1 MSAVRTIFREGVTV
15 SLIDQTRLPSE
26 IVNVACTSSNAV
38 CTAIRGMQ
46 IRGAPA
52 LGIAAAYAMAL
63 AAEEAPDSAEA
74 FAAHLHQA
82 AQEVRATRPT
92 AVNLFWGV
100 DQALA
105 VAKDVESRG
114 VDATREALWTL
125 ADRLLDADVEINRRM
140 GDHGVPLIPEGA
152 NVLTHCN
159 AGALAT
165 GGWGTALGVIRSARA
180 AGTRL
185 HVYVDETRPFLQGAR
200 LTAWELQQEGIP
212 FTVITDNM
220 AGYFMARG
228 EIDLCI
234 VGADRI
240 AASGDVAN
248 KIGTYSVA
256 VLADAHSVPFYV
268 AAPIST
274 IDLSIET
281 GAEIPIEERDP
292 AEVTAFA
299 GRQVAPFG
307 SPARHPAFDVTP
319 NRYVSAIVTEVG
331 VLRAPFD
338 RSLADAVA
346 AAGRQVTPRS

>member
-1 MSAVRTIFREGVTV
+1 MTTVRTIYRDGSVV
-15 SLIDQTRLPSE
+15 YLIDQTRLPSE
-26 IVNVACTSSNAV
+26 IVYVECGDAEALCS
-38 CTAIRGMQ
+38 AIRGMQ

-63 AAEEAPDSAEA
+63 AGERAPDDPER
-74 FAAHLHQA
+74 FVAHLHRSA
-82 AQEVRATRPT
+82 ETVRATRPT

-100 DQALA
+100 DQSLQ
-105 VAKDVESRG
+105 VAAEAPGTG
-114 VDATREALWTL
+114 VDATRSALWSL
-125 ADRLLDADVEINRRM
+125 ADRLLESDVEVNRRM
-140 GDHGVPLIPEGA
+140 GDLGAPLVSDGA

-165 GGWGTALGVIRSARA
+165 GGWGTALGVIRSAHA

-212 FTVITDNM
+212 FTIITDSM
-220 AGYFMARG
+220 AGYFMAQG

-281 GAEIPIEERDP
+281 GSEIQIEERDP
-292 AEVTAFA
+292 SEVVAFA
-299 GRQVAPFG
+299 GRQVAPIG
-307 SPARHPAFDVTP
+307 AAARHPAFDVTP
-319 NRYVSAIVTEVG
+319 SRYVTAIITEMG
-331 VLRAPFD
+331 LLRAPYEQAL
-338 RSLADAVA
+338 SDAVA
-346 AAGRQVTPRS
+346 AAGAMAPARP